1 MKHRPEPDIIR
12 LSNISENRFLTG
24 QTEFG
29 VENESSPQKTFS
41 SLLFSSLL
49 FSSLLFS
56 SLLFSSAARAAG
68 EGSGRGPYVQADLA
82 YAYEHITHDYPE
94 PAGAKKGKIS
104 TVSDYFRNIRT
115 HSIHPRVSVGYDFGG
130 WRIAADYARYRKW
143 NDSKYSVSI
152 KELKE
157 NKGENINV
165 AQYLKTENQE
175 NGSFHAVSSLGL
187 SAVYDFK
194 LNDKFK
200 PYIGARVA
208 YGHIRHQ
215 HRSVEQETTIVTT
228 YLQSGKPSP
237 IIRGPTPKPAHQESN
252 SIRRVGLGVIA
263 GVGFDITPNL
273 TLDAGYRYHNW
284 GRLENTRFKT
294 HEASLG
300 VRYRF

>member
-1 MKHRPEPDIIR
+1 AK
-12 LSNISENRFLTG
+12 N
-24 QTEFG
+24 
-29 VENESSPQKTFS
+29 
-41 SLLFSSLL
+41 LL

-56 SLLFSSAARAAG
+56 SLLFSSAAQAASEDG
-68 EGSGRGPYVQADLA
+68 GRGPYVQADLA
-82 YAYEHITHDYPE
+82 YAAERITHDYPK
-94 PAGAKKGKIS
+94 PTDTNKNKIS

-143 NDSKYSVSI
+143 NDNKYSVDI
-152 KELKE
+152 KELE
-157 NKGENINV
+157 NKNQNKRD
-165 AQYLKTENQE
+165 LKTENQE

-208 YGHIRHQ
+208 YGHVRH
-215 HRSVEQETTIVTT
+215 SIDSTKKTAKILTSS
-228 YLQSGKPSP
+228 YGGLN
-237 IIRGPTPKPAHQESN
+237 PTVYTEENTQNAHHQSN

-263 GVGFDITPNL
+263 GIGFDITPNL
-273 TLDAGYRYHNW
+273 TLDTGYRYHNW

>member
-1 MKHRPEPDIIR
+1 MNPARKKP
-12 LSNISENRFLTG
+12 
-24 QTEFG
+24 
-29 VENESSPQKTFS
+29 

-56 SLLFSSAARAAG
+56 SLLFSSAAQAAS
-68 EGSGRGPYVQADLA
+68 EDNGRGPYVQADLA
-82 YAYEHITHDYPE
+82 YAAERITHDYPE
-94 PAGAKKGKIS
+94 PTGAKKGTTIS

-143 NDSKYSVSI
+143 NNNKYSVNI
-152 KELKE
+152 E
-157 NKGENINV
+157 NVQKHDNGNRIDR
-165 AQYLKTENQE
+165 KTENQE
-175 NGSFHAVSSLGL
+175 NGTFHAVSSLGL

-200 PYIGARVA
+200 PYIGVRVA
-208 YGHIRHQ
+208 YGHVRHGIDSTKKTKNTLTAYHGVGKGSTYYDNIEPKENQ
-215 HRSVEQETTIVTT
+215 KNTYRQNRS
-228 YLQSGKPSP
+228 S
-237 IIRGPTPKPAHQESN
+237 
-252 SIRRVGLGVIA
+252 RRLGFGAMA
-263 GVGFDITPNL
+263 GVGIDVAPGL

-300 VRYRF
+300 MRYRF

>member
-1 MKHRPEPDIIR
+1 
-12 LSNISENRFLTG
+12 
-24 QTEFG
+24 
-29 VENESSPQKTFS
+29 
-41 SLLFSSLL
+41 
-49 FSSLLFS
+49 
-56 SLLFSSAARAAG
+56 LLFSSAAQAASEDG
-68 EGSGRGPYVQADLA
+68 GRGPYVQADLA
-82 YAYEHITHDYPE
+82 YAYEHITRDYPDA
-94 PAGAKKGKIS
+94 AGANQGKIS

-143 NDSKYSVSI
+143 NDNKYSVDI
-152 KELKE
+152 KELE
-157 NKGENINV
+157 NKNKNKRD
-165 AQYLKTENQE
+165 LKTENQE

-208 YGHIRHQ
+208 YGHVRH
-215 HRSVEQETTIVTT
+215 SIDSTKKTAKILTSS
-228 YLQSGKPSP
+228 YGNGKP
-237 IIRGPTPKPAHQESN
+237 TVYTEENTQNAHRESD

-263 GVGFDITPNL
+263 GVGFDITPKL

>member
-1 MKHRPEPDIIR
+1 
-12 LSNISENRFLTG
+12 
-24 QTEFG
+24 
-29 VENESSPQKTFS
+29 
-41 SLLFSSLL
+41 
-49 FSSLLFS
+49 
-56 SLLFSSAARAAG
+56 
-68 EGSGRGPYVQADLA
+68 A
-82 YAYEHITHDYPE
+82 YAAERITHDYPK
-94 PAGAKKGKIS
+94 PTDTNKNKIS

-143 NDSKYSVSI
+143 NDNKYSVDI
-152 KELKE
+152 KELE
-157 NKGENINV
+157 NKNQNKRD
-165 AQYLKTENQE
+165 LKTENQE

-208 YGHIRHQ
+208 YGHVRH
-215 HRSVEQETTIVTT
+215 SIDSTKKTAKILTSS
-228 YLQSGKPSP
+228 YGGLN
-237 IIRGPTPKPAHQESN
+237 PTVYTEENTQNAHHQSN

-263 GVGFDITPNL
+263 GIGFDITPNL
-273 TLDAGYRYHNW
+273 TLDTGYRYHNW

>member
-1 MKHRPEPDIIR
+1 MNPARKKP
-12 LSNISENRFLTG
+12 
-24 QTEFG
+24 
-29 VENESSPQKTFS
+29 
-41 SLLFSSLL
+41 SLL

-56 SLLFSSAARAAG
+56 SLLFSSAAQAASEDG
-68 EGSGRGPYVQADLA
+68 GRGPYVQADLA
-82 YAYEHITHDYPE
+82 YAAERITHDYPK
-94 PAGAKKGKIS
+94 PTAQKKGKIS

-143 NDSKYSVSI
+143 NNSKYSVSI
-152 KELKE
+152 KELE
-157 NKGENINV
+157 NNNKK
-165 AQYLKTENQE
+165 KTENQE

-208 YGHIRHQ
+208 YGHVRHSIDSTKKITAGAGGAGSPV
-215 HRSVEQETTIVTT
+215 R
-228 YLQSGKPSP
+228 PSYKS
-237 IIRGPTPKPAHQESN
+237 TQDAHHQSN

-263 GVGFDITPNL
+263 GVGFDITPKL
-273 TLDAGYRYHNW
+273 TLDTGYRYHNW

>member
-1 MKHRPEPDIIR
+1 MQPAKN
-12 LSNISENRFLTG
+12 LLF
-24 QTEFG
+24 
-29 VENESSPQKTFS
+29 SSLLFS

-56 SLLFSSAARAAG
+56 SLLFSSAAQAASEDG
-68 EGSGRGPYVQADLA
+68 GRGPYVQADLA
-82 YAYEHITHDYPE
+82 YAAERITHDYPK
-94 PAGAKKGKIS
+94 PTGTDKSKLS

-143 NDSKYSVSI
+143 NDNKYSVDI
-152 KELKE
+152 KELE
-157 NKGENINV
+157 NKNKNKRD
-165 AQYLKTENQE
+165 LKTENQE

-187 SAVYDFK
+187 SAVYDF
-194 LNDKFK
+194 DTGSRFK
-200 PYIGARVA
+200 PYAGVRVA
-208 YGHIRHQ
+208 YGHVKHQ
-215 HRSVEQETTIVTT
+215 VHSVEKETTLTILAPSKGATEP
-228 YLQSGKPSP
+228 GKIILGP
-237 IIRGPTPKPAHQESN
+237 ISKPAHHESR
-252 SIRRVGLGVIA
+252 SISSLGFGAVA
-263 GVGFDITPNL
+263 GVGIDITPNL

>member
-1 MKHRPEPDIIR
+1 M
-12 LSNISENRFLTG
+12 
-24 QTEFG
+24 
-29 VENESSPQKTFS
+29 
-41 SLLFSSLL
+41 
-49 FSSLLFS
+49 
-56 SLLFSSAARAAG
+56 
-68 EGSGRGPYVQADLA
+68 QADLA
-82 YAYEHITHDYPE
+82 YAAERITHDYPE
-94 PAGAKKGKIS
+94 PTDPKKGKIS

-143 NDSKYSVSI
+143 NDNKYSVDI
-152 KELKE
+152 KELE
-157 NKGENINV
+157 NKNQNKRD
-165 AQYLKTENQE
+165 LKTENQE

-208 YGHIRHQ
+208 YGHVRH
-215 HRSVEQETTIVTT
+215 SIDSTKKTAKILTSS
-228 YLQSGKPSP
+228 YGNGKP
-237 IIRGPTPKPAHQESN
+237 TVYTEENTQNAHRESD

-263 GVGFDITPNL
+263 GVGFDITPKL

-300 VRYRF
+300 MRYRF

>member
-1 MKHRPEPDIIR
+1 M
-12 LSNISENRFLTG
+12 
-24 QTEFG
+24 
-29 VENESSPQKTFS
+29 
-41 SLLFSSLL
+41 
-49 FSSLLFS
+49 
-56 SLLFSSAARAAG
+56 
-68 EGSGRGPYVQADLA
+68 QADLA
-82 YAYEHITHDYPE
+82 YAAERITHDYPE
-94 PAGAKKGKIS
+94 PTGAKKGTTIS

-143 NDSKYSVSI
+143 NNSKYSVSI
-152 KELKE
+152 KELKNN
-157 NKGENINV
+157 NKKKK
-165 AQYLKTENQE
+165 KTENQE

-208 YGHIRHQ
+208 YGHVRH
-215 HRSVEQETTIVTT
+215 SISTKKTTEFLTT
-228 YLQSGKPSP
+228 AGSP
-237 IIRGPTPKPAHQESN
+237 GVVPGGYKVSTTPGAHQESN

-300 VRYRF
+300 MRYRF